1 MFMVEP
7 DAYKGRRGKFVSAVF
22 IHLSDI
28 HFGQEKDGGLVTIND
43 DAKERLLDDACA
55 EIANLGVTASGIIVT
70 GDIAY
75 AAKREEY
82 AKAGEWLDRLAARI
96 GCDRLD
102 IQLVPGNHDID
113 RDAITKVAKF
123 HLEAVRDKGDAMLDM
138 LLDDETQREALY
150 GRFAAYRDF
159 SGGYGCDLDVGG
171 VYSAD
176 GAVVI
181 APGRT
186 LRFVRLNSALIC
198 SRKDDEGKLILGAR
212 QRVFEAING
221 EEMVVL
227 VHHPLNWLQ
236 DSKEAARYFG
246 ARARVIISGHEHFP
260 SLEIKP
266 IEHGCDLMMLAAGA
280 TAPDDVDEKYTY
292 KYNILTFDWDEAT
305 DGLAVTVNPRTWNFE
320 MKRFEKDLP
329 FLDGKQERNVLGS
342 PYFRSGVPPSK
353 PEVAGGVVEARP
365 QVQPVANP
373 ITGSKEVDLSMP
385 DDVRLVR
392 LRFFRDLPEDRR
404 RKILIDMGAI
414 PEDLTDRLDHTI
426 EQRFFAKLVAQ
437 GRVGDLSA
445 AIDVAVEEQ
454 KRGDAA

>member
-1 MFMVEP
+1 M
-7 DAYKGRRGKFVSAVF
+7 SATF

-28 HFGQEKDGGLVTIND
+28 HFGQEKDGGVVKIND
-43 DAKERLLDDACA
+43 DAKERLIDDATT
-55 EIANLGVTASGIIVT
+55 EIAKLGVRASGIIVT

-75 AAKREEY
+75 SAKRDEY
-82 AKAGEWLDRLAARI
+82 AKAGEWLDRLAASV

-102 IQLVPGNHDID
+102 IQMVPGNHDID
-113 RDAITKVAKF
+113 RAAITNVAKF
-123 HLEAVRDKGDAMLDM
+123 HLEVIRDKGDAMLDM

-150 GRFAAYRDF
+150 ERFAAYRDF

-176 GAVVI
+176 GAVVL

-198 SRKDDEGKLILGAR
+198 SHRDTAGTLILGAR
-212 QRVFEAING
+212 QRVFDAING

-227 VHHPLNWLQ
+227 VHHPLSWLQ
-236 DSKEAARYFG
+236 DSDEAARYCG
-246 ARARVIISGHEHFP
+246 SRARVIISGHEHFP

-266 IEHGCDLMMLAAGA
+266 IEEGCDLMMLAAGA
-280 TAPDDVDEKYTY
+280 TAPEDANEEFTY

-305 DGLAVTVNPRTWNFE
+305 DGLAVSVNPRTWHFE

-329 FLDGKQERNVLGS
+329 FLDGKDERSVLRS
-342 PYFRSGVPPSK
+342 PHFRRGAPPSK
-353 PEVAGGVVEARP
+353 AKDAGVESRA

-385 DDVRLVR
+385 DDARLAR

-404 RKILIDMGAI
+404 RRILIELGAI

-426 EQRFFAKLVAQ
+426 EQRFFAKLIAQ
-437 GRVGDLSA
+437 GRVAELSK
-445 AIDVAVEEQ
+445 AIDVAAEEQ
-454 KRGDAA
+454 KKGDAA